1 MIENLQIICKL
12 RRDYQLNFARA
23 LSDFFIC
30 VNENNLP
37 FNILGKRIN
46 PGVEGVFGM
55 LSSLIYLYG
64 VASIKKHWLKVN

>member
-1 MIENLQIICKL
+1 M
-12 RRDYQLNFARA
+12 YFARA

-46 PGVEGVFGM
+46 LGVEGVFGM
-55 LSSLIYLYG
+55 LSALIYLYG
-64 VASIKKHWLKVN
+64 LAAIK